1 MRVTAIKK
9 EGNGVRSFIITRN
22 LRCFAFNRPKCATK
36 TVFCRKSATLRLLH
50 SPIAHARAYGTT
62 HLFSHCQHRKSHGFG
77 SFGIAS
83 SIGGSP
89 PDATDGTRKVTAP
102 PPVAG
107 PSVQSIQVAKTSRG
121 LDRDLLFRRI
131 IIGAFRIGSYAQ
143 HDHERPRS
151 PDYPR
156 HPDPTRK

>member
-1 MRVTAIKK
+1 MCKSAAAQIHLRLANARRYRSRVRHHAEGNGVK
-9 EGNGVRSFIITRN
+9 ETGSQGNGVRSFIITRI
-22 LRCFAFNRPKCATK
+22 LRCFAFNRPERATR

-89 PDATDGTRKVTAP
+89 PDTTDGTRKVTAP
-102 PPVAG
+102 LRSRVRRFNLRRLRRQAVAWFETCC
-107 PSVQSIQVAKTSRG
+107 S
-121 LDRDLLFRRI
+121 
-131 IIGAFRIGSYAQ
+131 GAS
-143 HDHERPRS
+143 
-151 PDYPR
+151 
-156 HPDPTRK
+156 